1 VGLSHLVTH
10 QWYLIILVVAGS
22 AIGFIKWKKS
32 NRGRAQWDSFKLRV
46 PLKIGDTV
54 QKIALARWSRTFSA
68 LVSAGV
74 PILQA
79 IDIVGQTAGNAVV
92 QRAMTHVNDSVKRG
106 GTIAAPLK
114 AVPVFPA
121 MVVDMISIGEETGA
135 IDTMLTGAI
144 AQRFLALAVD
154 QLEVKE
160 RETALAEG
168 TWLVSCATRWRACAA
183 SRSRWR
189 GGVFRS
195 CSVPGLAWEGHV
207 EPAGAQGAVA
217 ERAP

>member
-1 VGLSHLVTH
+1 MFRRRPV
-10 QWYLIILVVAGS
+10 LVVAGS

-106 GTIAAPLK
+106 GTSAAPLN
-114 AVPVFPA
+114 AVPVFPPWWW
-121 MVVDMISIGEETGA
+121 T
-135 IDTMLTGAI
+135 
-144 AQRFLALAVD
+144 
-154 QLEVKE
+154 
-160 RETALAEG
+160 
-168 TWLVSCATRWRACAA
+168 
-183 SRSRWR
+183 
-189 GGVFRS
+189 
-195 CSVPGLAWEGHV
+195 
-207 EPAGAQGAVA
+207 
-217 ERAP
+217 